1 MADETVL
8 NLFVSSPGDVQ
19 AERERVDLVVERLN
33 AEFAGRARIRTIR
46 WETRYYSSHETFQTQ
61 IPEASACDLVV
72 AIFGARLGSP
82 LPAQFPP
89 MPSGEPYPSG
99 SAYEVLSAM
108 EARRRGQGV
117 PDVYV
122 FRRPDS
128 PVVALDAADRG
139 DIEAQWRRLTGFFEK
154 WFRSRAGEFLAAFQE
169 FETTDEFAV
178 KVEDCLRQWLTRRGF
193 DAKGAIWDR
202 AKFGSPFPGLAA
214 FDESRQR
221 VFFGRSLFVDQAIRR
236 LRELEAPASEASRAS
251 FLLLI
256 GASGSGKSSLL
267 RAGLAPHIVTPGV
280 FPEVDLWRRAIIS
293 ADADPFAALAAAL
306 LNPDALGPEL
316 AEGPFGA
323 AGLLAKQLAGDPDA
337 AVAPLKDALARA
349 AVKRA
354 REANFETPRPARLF
368 LGLDQAERLIS
379 ETPPEVAARFATLI
393 AALAR
398 LRLATVVVVLRS
410 DAYAGFQA
418 LAPLVA
424 LRDAGASLD
433 LLAPNASELEE
444 MTTGPVALCEP
455 PLAFE
460 RRDGRSLAADLVAD
474 ARGGDAL
481 PLLQMTLSRLA
492 AAEAAR
498 GDGVLRFSDYRGMGA
513 AVTETADEALGGLD
527 PAARAQLPN
536 LIAGLVRDVAA
547 DPVTGAP
554 TPVIGVL
561 DVATFEAGH
570 PERRALVEAFVAKR
584 LLTAEG
590 DAASQR
596 VRPTHEALL
605 RIWPEAT
612 ATIAEA
618 AQLLRV
624 RHALAP
630 LARDWAEAAQADKPR
645 HLDISPALLDGA
657 QRYVE
662 RFADEVSP
670 AARAFVAAASAAAA
684 ARRDRELEEQRRR
697 AVDAEAIAAAHKRI
711 AQRTGVGLAAALML
725 AALAGWQWYSA
736 DLARKDA
743 QTQRDR
749 AERTL
754 AAATKTADTLGVRS
768 GAEISQRRRRAEIG
782 RQRYP
787 RSGARP
793 SGAIADVGQVERQ
806 ADRQPC
812 RCARRAVD
820 HRTFARRSADR
831 ARARSAGAGDLRKD
845 SRRGA
850 QRRTLHSRHRVYRRI
865 DRRHPEPTG
874 RLRGRAN
881 RL

>member
-1 MADETVL
+1 M
-8 NLFVSSPGDVQ
+8 
-19 AERERVDLVVERLN
+19 N
-33 AEFAGRARIRTIR
+33 AEFAGRARIRAIR

-128 PVVALDAADRG
+128 PLVALDAADRG
-139 DIEAQWRRLTGFFEK
+139 DIEAQWRRLTEFFEK
-154 WFRSRAGEFLAAFQE
+154 WFRSRSGEFLAAFQE

-178 KVEDCLRQWLTRRGF
+178 KVEDCLRQWLARRGF
-193 DAKGAIWDR
+193 VAKGAVWDR
-202 AKFGSPFPGLAA
+202 ARLGSPFPGLAA
-214 FDESRQR
+214 FDENRQS
-221 VFFGRSLFVDQAIRR
+221 VFFGRGLFVDQAIRR
-236 LRELEAPASEASRAS
+236 LRELEAPAAEASRAS

-267 RAGLAPHIVTPGV
+267 RAGLAPRIVMPGV
-280 FPEVDLWRRAIIS
+280 FPEVDLWRRAVIS
-293 ADADPFAALAAAL
+293 ADADPFAALAVAL
-306 LNPDALGPEL
+306 LKSDALGPEL

-323 AGLLAKQLAGDPDA
+323 AGLLAKQLGGDPDA

-349 AVKRA
+349 AAERA

-379 ETPPEVAARFATLI
+379 ETPPEVAARFAALI
-393 AALAR
+393 ATLAR
-398 LRLATVVVVLRS
+398 LRLATVVVALRS

-433 LLAPNASELEE
+433 LLAPNANELEE
-444 MTTGPVALCEP
+444 MTTRPVALCEP

-460 RRDGRSLAADLVAD
+460 RRDGRSLAAALVAD

-481 PLLQMTLSRLA
+481 PLLQMTLARLS

-498 GDGVLRFSDYRGMGA
+498 GDGLLRFADYRGMGA
-513 AVTETADEALGGLD
+513 AVTETADEALAGPG
-527 PAARAQLPN
+527 PERAQT
-536 LIAGLVRDVAA
+536 IAEPHRRAGARRRRRSDHRRADAGDRRARPRAA
-547 DPVTGAP
+547 
-554 TPVIGVL
+554 
-561 DVATFEAGH
+561 FEAGR

-612 ATIAEA
+612 AIIAEA

-630 LARDWAEAAQADKPR
+630 LARDWAEAAEADKPR

-662 RFADEVSP
+662 RFADEASP
-670 AARAFVAAASAAAA
+670 ATRAFVAAASAAAA

-697 AVDAEAIAAAHKRI
+697 AVDAEAIAAANKRI
-711 AQRTGVGLAAALML
+711 AQRTGVGLVVALVLMG
-725 AALAGWQWYSA
+725 LAGWQW
-736 DLARKDA
+736 RVA
-743 QTQRDR
+743 QQQRDR
-749 AERTL
+749 AERSLTL
-754 AAATKTADTLGVRS
+754 ATATADGLVFDLAQKFRNVAGVPKDVIKDMLDKARSLQEQLLGAGES
-768 GAEISQRRRRAEIG
+768 SAKLTANHAAAMGEIAVTELSLGDAPLALKLAGDARDVYQRLVDAAPDDLRYLHDLAYTDETDRRRQAAPG
-782 RQRYP
+782 RLR
-787 RSGARP
+787 RRGGRL
-793 SGAIADVGQVERQ
+793 
-806 ADRQPC
+806 QP
-812 RCARRAVD
+812 RAVD
-820 HRTFARRSADR
+820 DRGGDRPRPGRSAIAPR
-831 ARARSAGAGDLRKD
+831 PI
-845 SRRGA
+845 
-850 QRRTLHSRHRVYRRI
+850 V
-865 DRRHPEPTG
+865 
-874 RLRGRAN
+874 
-881 RL
+881 